1 MLQGLTQTLLM
12 QWYVT
17 ETNSEYLKKNLQIGL
32 DALHH
37 WCINGNNIS
46 ECLRVSCLP
55 VG

>member
-17 ETNSEYLKKNLQIGL
+17 ETNLEYLKKSLQIGL

-37 WCINGNNIS
+37 SYINGNNINEYHLGS
-46 ECLRVSCLP
+46 CLRV
-55 VG
+55 G